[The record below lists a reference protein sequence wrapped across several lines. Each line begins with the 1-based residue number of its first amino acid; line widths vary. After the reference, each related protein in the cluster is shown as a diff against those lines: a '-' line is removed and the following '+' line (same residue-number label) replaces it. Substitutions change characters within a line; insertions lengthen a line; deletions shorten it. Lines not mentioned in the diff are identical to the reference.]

1 MESGIIFLCYTAIVV
16 SIHDDNEA
24 LHRLSPH
31 VYVAITH
38 ALRPSAEGTRWRGA
52 PKSFT
57 IQPPARIHNP
67 NYYVHTPPGIYDI
80 CCALSL

>member
-38 ALRPSAEGTRWRGA
+38 ALRPSAEGTPLARRA
-52 PKSFT
+52 KILYNSATSTNP
-57 IQPPARIHNP
+57 QPDF
-67 NYYVHTPPGIYDI
+67 Y
-80 CCALSL
+80 